1 MLDYTTDEI
10 GTLRSPN
17 SFDDLNDLTDEELL
31 DYIDC
36 REEEESDSHNI
47 KEDTFQSIFET
58 QIITDNHRLSFWLQS
73 RTRIHYTVY
82 VKAIVEGLTKIIYT
96 RGFYKLEDLIDYL
109 WCVQG
114 FVRARVGELF

>member
-1 MLDYTTDEI
+1 MLDNTTDEI
-10 GTLRSPN
+10 GTLRSPH
-17 SFDDLNDLTDEELL
+17 SIGDLNDLTDEELL
-31 DYIDC
+31 DYINC
-36 REEEESDSHNI
+36 WEEEESDSQNN